1 MKSHGCNLLSISPTG
16 FKLNMF
22 MLKPE
27 LALQSAKPTSQNPS
41 VSGPSFGART
51 YFCSSAGIN
60 SKALTCWA
68 AALPSPVLGFLIYIS
83 PPNSKPMLLNG
94 ALKTCVITHPF
105 SRPFSC
111 PFTHPFSCLVSCCFP
126 TPFPV
131 LSFPHTVPQPY

>member
-41 VSGPSFGART
+41 VSEPSFGART

-60 SKALTCWA
+60 SKAFTCWA
-68 AALPSPVLGFLIYIS
+68 AALPSPVLGFLICIS
-83 PPNSKPMLLNG
+83 PPNSKPVLLNG

-105 SRPFSC
+105 SCF
-111 PFTHPFSCLVSCCFP
+111 VSCCLP

-131 LSFPHTVPQPY
+131 LSFPHTVPQPYWNQSVL